1 MIDGLPF
8 GILPHFRLIPLNNTK
23 RYYKKISKWA
33 LVVVDSKS
41 NDITDSKKTEKE
53 SAIEF
58 LESRGFKLEQSDEG
72 FEVRITHRSVGGGL
86 NEIFVESDE
95 LEAVRKLG
103 NLVKV
108 VYSEEVL
115 ILKTSRNEI

>member
-1 MIDGLPF
+1 M
-8 GILPHFRLIPLNNTK
+8 
-23 RYYKKISKWA
+23 
-33 LVVVDSKS
+33 VDSKS
-41 NDITDSKKTEKE
+41 NEITDSNNIEKE

-58 LESRGFKLEQSDEG
+58 LENRGFKLEQSDEG

-95 LEAVRKLG
+95 LEAVKNLG

-108 VYSEEVL
+108 LYSEEVL
-115 ILKTSRNEI
+115 ILKTRRD

>member
-1 MIDGLPF
+1 
-8 GILPHFRLIPLNNTK
+8 
-23 RYYKKISKWA
+23 
-33 LVVVDSKS
+33 VVVDSKS
-41 NDITDSKKTEKE
+41 NDITDSNKTEKE

-58 LESRGFKLEQSDEG
+58 LENRGFKLEQSDDEG
-72 FEVRITHRSVGGGL
+72 FEIRITHRSVGGGL

-95 LEAVRKLG
+95 LQAVKKLG

-115 ILKTSRNEI
+115 ILKTSRNEV

>member
-1 MIDGLPF
+1 VM
-8 GILPHFRLIPLNNTK
+8 
-23 RYYKKISKWA
+23 
-33 LVVVDSKS
+33 VDSKS
-41 NDITDSKKTEKE
+41 NDLIDSDKTEKE

-58 LESRGFKLEQSDEG
+58 LENRGFKLEQSDEG
-72 FEVRITHRSVGGGL
+72 FEIRITHRSVGGGL

-95 LEAVRKLG
+95 LEAIKNLG

-115 ILKTSRNEI
+115 ILKTRPNEM

>member
-1 MIDGLPF
+1 M
-8 GILPHFRLIPLNNTK
+8 
-23 RYYKKISKWA
+23 
-33 LVVVDSKS
+33 VVDSKS
-41 NDITDSKKTEKE
+41 KDSIDSNKTEKE

-58 LESRGFKLEQSDEG
+58 LENRGFKLEQSDEG
-72 FEVRITHRSVGGGL
+72 FEIRITHRSVGGGL

-95 LEAVRKLG
+95 LEAIKNLG

-115 ILKTSRNEI
+115 ILKTRRNEM

>member
-1 MIDGLPF
+1 M
-8 GILPHFRLIPLNNTK
+8 
-23 RYYKKISKWA
+23 
-33 LVVVDSKS
+33 VVDSKS
-41 NDITDSKKTEKE
+41 NDLIDSDKTEKE

-58 LESRGFKLEQSDEG
+58 LENRGFKLEQSDEG
-72 FEVRITHRSVGGGL
+72 FEFRITHRSVGGGL

-95 LEAVRKLG
+95 LEAIKNLG

-115 ILKTSRNEI
+115 ILKTKRNEM

>member
-1 MIDGLPF
+1 M
-8 GILPHFRLIPLNNTK
+8 
-23 RYYKKISKWA
+23 
-33 LVVVDSKS
+33 VDSKS
-41 NDITDSKKTEKE
+41 NDSIDSDKTEKE

-58 LESRGFKLEQSDEG
+58 LENRGFKLEQSDEG
-72 FEVRITHRSVGGGL
+72 FEIRITHRSVGGGL

-95 LEAVRKLG
+95 LEAIKNLG

-115 ILKTSRNEI
+115 ILKTRRNEM

>member
-1 MIDGLPF
+1 M
-8 GILPHFRLIPLNNTK
+8 
-23 RYYKKISKWA
+23 
-33 LVVVDSKS
+33 VVDSKS
-41 NDITDSKKTEKE
+41 NDLIDSDKTEKE

-58 LESRGFKLEQSDEG
+58 LENRGFKLEQSDEG
-72 FEVRITHRSVGGGL
+72 FEIRITHRSVGGGL

-95 LEAVRKLG
+95 LEAIKNLG

-115 ILKTSRNEI
+115 ILKTRRNEM

>member
-1 MIDGLPF
+1 M
-8 GILPHFRLIPLNNTK
+8 
-23 RYYKKISKWA
+23 
-33 LVVVDSKS
+33 VVDSKF
-41 NDITDSKKTEKE
+41 NDITESNKTEKE

-58 LESRGFKLEQSDEG
+58 LENRGFKLEQLGEG
-72 FEVRITHRSVGGGL
+72 FEIRITHRSVGGGL

-95 LEAVRKLG
+95 LEAIKNLG

-115 ILKTSRNEI
+115 ILKTRRNEM

>member
-1 MIDGLPF
+1 M
-8 GILPHFRLIPLNNTK
+8 
-23 RYYKKISKWA
+23 
-33 LVVVDSKS
+33 VVDSKS
-41 NDITDSKKTEKE
+41 NDITDSNKTEKE

-58 LESRGFKLEQSDEG
+58 LENRGFKLEQSDEG
-72 FEVRITHRSVGGGL
+72 FEIRITHRSVGGGL

-95 LEAVRKLG
+95 LQAVRKLG

-115 ILKTSRNEI
+115 ILKTRRNEM

>member
-1 MIDGLPF
+1 M
-8 GILPHFRLIPLNNTK
+8 
-23 RYYKKISKWA
+23 
-33 LVVVDSKS
+33 VVDSKS
-41 NDITDSKKTEKE
+41 NDSIDSDKTEKE

-58 LESRGFKLEQSDEG
+58 LENRGFKLEQSDEG
-72 FEVRITHRSVGGGL
+72 FEIRITHRSVGGGL

-95 LEAVRKLG
+95 LEAIKNLG

-115 ILKTSRNEI
+115 ILKTRRNEM

>member
-1 MIDGLPF
+1 M
-8 GILPHFRLIPLNNTK
+8 
-23 RYYKKISKWA
+23 
-33 LVVVDSKS
+33 VDSKS

-58 LESRGFKLEQSDEG
+58 LENRGFKLEQSDEG

-95 LEAVRKLG
+95 LEAIKNLG
-103 NLVKV
+103 NLVNV

>member
-1 MIDGLPF
+1 M
-8 GILPHFRLIPLNNTK
+8 
-23 RYYKKISKWA
+23 
-33 LVVVDSKS
+33 VVDSKS
-41 NDITDSKKTEKE
+41 NDSIDSDKTEKE

-58 LESRGFKLEQSDEG
+58 LENRGFKLEQSDEG
-72 FEVRITHRSVGGGL
+72 FEIRITHRSVGGGL

-95 LEAVRKLG
+95 LEAIKNLG

-115 ILKTSRNEI
+115 ILKTRHNEM

>member
-1 MIDGLPF
+1 MVVGSKFNDSID
-8 GILPHFRLIPLNNTK
+8 
-23 RYYKKISKWA
+23 
-33 LVVVDSKS
+33 S
-41 NDITDSKKTEKE
+41 NKTEKE

-58 LESRGFKLEQSDEG
+58 LENRGFKLEQSDEG
-72 FEVRITHRSVGGGL
+72 FEIRITHRSVGGGL

-95 LEAVRKLG
+95 LEAIKNLG

-115 ILKTSRNEI
+115 ILKTRRNEM

>member
-1 MIDGLPF
+1 
-8 GILPHFRLIPLNNTK
+8 
-23 RYYKKISKWA
+23 
-33 LVVVDSKS
+33 VVVDSKS
-41 NDITDSKKTEKE
+41 NDSIDSDKTEKE

-58 LESRGFKLEQSDEG
+58 LENRGFKLEQSDEG
-72 FEVRITHRSVGGGL
+72 FEIRITHRSVGGGL

-95 LEAVRKLG
+95 LEAIKNLG

-115 ILKTSRNEI
+115 IPKTRHNEM